1 MKRGGAVLSKD
12 EFRRNF
18 ADNLEKLRV
27 ERDISQLKM
36 ADILG
41 VSLGTYK
48 RMVTYANQSISGYT
62 LYSASSFF
70 NVPMSAL
77 IGDMSEEI
85 YLLKRFEKMSK
96 QQKRFIKTVIDFE
109 TAVEGYPDQ
118 HTVKITLLTPN
129 GEIYDGFTFE
139 SFSYDKVYIPKKDY
153 DTYCNNLSCAIKL
166 PNSFYA
172 PTYIK
177 DDILLVGRDRLP
189 RINEIAI
196 FMNDN
201 KIYLRK
207 LLYNRDTA
215 VLEPV
220 GKLGQK
226 IEIPMKEFQKKWN
239 VFGYVIKRIRY

>member
-1 MKRGGAVLSKD
+1 MLSK
-12 EFRRNF
+12 EEIRRNF
-18 ADNLEKLRV
+18 ADNLEKLRI
-27 ERDISQLKM
+27 EKDISQQKM

-41 VSLGTYK
+41 VSFGTYR
-48 RMVTYANQSISGYT
+48 RMVMQANQKISAYT
-62 LYSASSFF
+62 LYIASSYF

-77 IGDMSEEI
+77 ISDMSEEI

-96 QQKRFIKTVIDFE
+96 QQKRFIRTVIDFE
-109 TAVEGYPDQ
+109 TAVEGHPDQ
-118 HTVKITLLTPN
+118 QTVKITLLTPN
-129 GEIYDGFTFE
+129 GEIYDGYTFE
-139 SFSYDKVYIPKKDY
+139 SFSFDKVYIPKKDY
-153 DTYCNNLSCAIKL
+153 DTYCNHLSCAIKL

-196 FMNDN
+196 FMNEN

-207 LLYNRDTA
+207 LHLGETA
-215 VLEPV
+215 VLEPI
-220 GKLGQK
+220 GTLGQK